1 MIRKNR
7 KSICY
12 VMTLALCVT
21 LGSSYVRAEDTEA
34 QGINVA
40 YHTQDE
46 IRAFCAEN
54 ASGLNDAL
62 TFAENPVVS
71 GDYSA
76 GKLSDK
82 TLNSAINIFNQVRY
96 IAGISYDVQLDDTYN
111 SLTQTAALVNYVNGV
126 LSHYPSK
133 PADMDEDLYNL
144 GAKGASSSNIAWA
157 SWENNSINWS
167 IINGWLE
174 DGDPSNVD
182 RLGHRRWVLNPKMKY
197 TGFGA
202 VTGTKGTYSA
212 MYSFD
217 MKNTKASEYGV
228 AWPAQNMPVEYFGT
242 VFPWSLSMGESVDIE
257 SVKVKLTRQNDGKVW
272 NFSNEAA
279 DGYFN
284 VNNGGYGQ
292 KGCIIFRP
300 KTDRKYAAGDV
311 FDVEITGLGDGKDV
325 SYTVNFFELE
335 DGQDVTAKPTAKP
348 TETPTAAPTE
358 TPTVKP
364 TVKPTETPTAVPTK
378 ELEITEKPEETEEP
392 EITDEPEETEEP
404 EDEPEE
410 SEEPEAPTARPTVT
424 PTAKPVTKPAKVKI
438 KKWKINKNKV
448 TVYFGKVKN
457 ASGYQVRYS
466 TSVKYNKNLSSKAV
480 SCKST
485 KTMVRLKKSRKKHF
499 IQMRAYTKKNG
510 RKVYGSWGNTIKI
523 YKNIK

>member
-1 MIRKNR
+1 MMRKNR

-12 VMTLALCVT
+12 LMTLALCVT
-21 LGSSYVRAEDTEA
+21 LGNSYVRAEETEA

-54 ASGLNDAL
+54 PAGINDAL
-62 TFAENPVVS
+62 TFAEEPVVT
-71 GDYSA
+71 GRYSANGRYAA
-76 GKLSDK
+76 GKLSDE
-82 TLNSAINIFNQVRY
+82 TLNSAINMFNQVRY
-96 IAGISYDVQLDDTYN
+96 IAGISYDVHLTDTYN
-111 SLTQTAALVNYVNGV
+111 SLTQAAALVNYVNGV

-133 PADMDEDLYNL
+133 PDDMDQDLYDL
-144 GAKGASSSNIAWA
+144 GAKGAKESNIAWA
-157 SWENNSINWS
+157 SWENTGMNWS
-167 IINGWLE
+167 LVNGWLN
-174 DGDPSNVD
+174 DGDDYNID
-182 RLGHRRWVLNPKMKY
+182 RLGHRRWVLNPQMQY

-202 VTGTKGTYSA
+202 VTGIKGTYSA

-217 MKNTKASEYGV
+217 RRNNQASEYGV

-242 VFPWSLSMGESVDIE
+242 DFPWSVSMGKNVDIT
-257 SVKVKLTRQNDGKVW
+257 SVKVKLTRESDGKVW
-272 NFSNEAA
+272 NFSSEEA

-284 VNNGGYGQ
+284 VNNVNYGQ

-300 KTDRKYAAGDV
+300 DTSIKYAAGDV
-311 FDVEITGLGDGKDV
+311 FDVDITGLESDV
-325 SYTVNFFELE
+325 SYKVNFFSLK
-335 DGQDVTAKPTAKP
+335 GSQDATAKPTEAPTEAP

-358 TPTVKP
+358 MPT
-364 TVKPTETPTAVPTK
+364 TAPTETPTVEP
-378 ELEITEKPEETEEP
+378 TEEP
-392 EITDEPEETEEP
+392 EITEEPEETETPTE
-404 EDEPEE
+404 EPEE
-410 SEEPEAPTARPTVT
+410 TKAPTARPTVT

-438 KKWKINKNKV
+438 NKWKINKNKV

-466 TSVKYNKNLSSKAV
+466 TSVKYNKDLSSKAV
-480 SCKST
+480 SYKST
-485 KTMVRLKKSRKKHF
+485 KTTVTLKKSRKKHF

-510 RKVYGSWGNTIKI
+510 KKVYGSWGNTIKI

>member
-1 MIRKNR
+1 MMRKNR

-54 ASGLNDAL
+54 AAGLNDAL

-82 TLNSAINIFNQVRY
+82 TLNSAINMFNQVRY

-111 SLTQTAALVNYVNGV
+111 SLTQTAALVNYVNGE

-144 GAKGASSSNIAWA
+144 GAKGAGESNIAWA
-157 SWENNSINWS
+157 SWKNAGMNQSLV
-167 IINGWLE
+167 NGWLD
-174 DGDPSNVD
+174 DGDDYNID
-182 RLGHRRWVLNPKMKY
+182 RLGHRRWVLNPNMKY

-202 VTGTKGTYSA
+202 VTGTNGTYSA

-242 VFPWSLSMGESVDIE
+242 DFPWSVSMGKNVDIT
-257 SVKVKLTRQNDGKVW
+257 SVKVKLTRESDGKVW
-272 NFSNEAA
+272 NFSSEEA

-284 VNNGGYGQ
+284 VNN
-292 KGCIIFRP
+292 
-300 KTDRKYAAGDV
+300 A
-311 FDVEITGLGDGKDV
+311 
-325 SYTVNFFELE
+325 
-335 DGQDVTAKPTAKP
+335 
-348 TETPTAAPTE
+348 
-358 TPTVKP
+358 
-364 TVKPTETPTAVPTK
+364 
-378 ELEITEKPEETEEP
+378 
-392 EITDEPEETEEP
+392 
-404 EDEPEE
+404 
-410 SEEPEAPTARPTVT
+410 
-424 PTAKPVTKPAKVKI
+424 
-438 KKWKINKNKV
+438 WK
-448 TVYFGKVKN
+448 
-457 ASGYQVRYS
+457 
-466 TSVKYNKNLSSKAV
+466 
-480 SCKST
+480 
-485 KTMVRLKKSRKKHF
+485 
-499 IQMRAYTKKNG
+499 
-510 RKVYGSWGNTIKI
+510 
-523 YKNIK
+523 

>member
-54 ASGLNDAL
+54 AAGLNDAL

-82 TLNSAINIFNQVRY
+82 TLNSAINMFNQVRY

-111 SLTQTAALVNYVNGV
+111 SLTQTAALVNYVNGE

-144 GAKGASSSNIAWA
+144 GAKGAGESNIAWA
-157 SWENNSINWS
+157 SWKNAGMNQSLV
-167 IINGWLE
+167 NGWLD
-174 DGDPSNVD
+174 DGNDYNID
-182 RLGHRRWVLNPKMKY
+182 RLGHRRWVLNPNMKY

-202 VTGTKGTYSA
+202 VTGTNGTYSA

-217 MKNTKASEYGV
+217 MKNTKAGEYGV

-242 VFPWSLSMGESVDIE
+242 DFPWSVSMGKNVDIT
-257 SVKVKLTRQNDGKVW
+257 SVKVKLTRESDGKVW
-272 NFSNEAA
+272 NFSSEEA

-284 VNNGGYGQ
+284 VNNAGYGQ

-300 KTDRKYAAGDV
+300 DTSIKYTADDV
-311 FDVEITGLGDGKDV
+311 FDVDITGLGSDV
-325 SYTVNFFELE
+325 SYTVNFFSLE
-335 DGQDVTAKPTAKP
+335 DGQAVTAKPTVKP

-358 TPTVKP
+358 TPT
-364 TVKPTETPTAVPTK
+364 AVPTK
-378 ELEITEKPEETEEP
+378 EPEITEKPEETEEP

-404 EDEPEE
+404 EEEPEE
-410 SEEPEAPTARPTVT
+410 TEAPTARPTVT

-466 TSVKYNKNLSSKAV
+466 TSVKYNKDLSSKAV

-510 RKVYGSWGNTIKI
+510 KKVYGSWGNTIKI